1 MHDIILL
8 GGGLANSLIAL
19 RLRALRPELR
29 LLIVEQGLT
38 LGARHTWSFFETD
51 VSPDQRAWLEPL
63 MAHRWPGYSVRF
75 PGVNRRLGTPY
86 QSVTSERLHAVV
98 SGALGPAALRLNA
111 EAARVQSDRVVL
123 RSGETLPARAVIDG
137 RGPGPSP
144 ALVLAW
150 QKFIGRRLRLAEPH
164 GLTEPVIMDATVPQ
178 IDGYRFVYLLPFD
191 ERRVMVEDTYYAD
204 TPALDAASLRARI
217 DAYALSQG
225 WRVEAVE
232 DEEEGVLPIALGGD
246 IERYWAGAATARSG
260 LRAGLFHP
268 TTGYS
273 LPDAACLA
281 DMVAGAE
288 DLSGPALLE
297 LTCAHALETW
307 RARGFY
313 RLLNR
318 MLFRAADPAKR
329 WRVLARFYGLPEP
342 LVERF
347 YAGRTTARD
356 SARILIGKPP
366 VPIRRA
372 LPYLFDRSV
381 RAES

>member
-1 MHDIILL
+1 MHDLILL

-29 LLIVEQGLT
+29 VLLVEGGPA
-38 LGARHTWSFFETD
+38 LGARHTWSFFDTD
-51 VSPDQRAWLEPL
+51 VTPEQHAWLQPL
-63 MAHRWPGYSVRF
+63 IVHRWTGYSVRF
-75 PGVNRRLGTPY
+75 PGRERRLRTPY

-98 SGALGPAALRLNA
+98 TAALPPAAIRLNA
-111 EAARVQSDRVVL
+111 EAARTAPDRVVL

-137 RGPGPSP
+137 RGPAPSS

-150 QKFIGRRLRLAEPH
+150 QKFVGRRLRLSEPH
-164 GLTEPVIMDATVPQ
+164 GLTEPVIMDAAVPQ
-178 IDGYRFVYLLPFD
+178 IDGYRFVYLLPLD
-191 ERRVMVEDTYYAD
+191 ERRVLVEDTYYAD
-204 TPALDAASLRARI
+204 APALDAPTLRARI
-217 DAYALSQG
+217 DAYALSRG

-246 IERYWAGAATARSG
+246 MERFWAGAVTARSG

-273 LPDAACLA
+273 LPDAAALA
-281 DMVAGAE
+281 DRIAGSP
-288 DLSGPALLE
+288 DLSADALLA
-297 LTCAHALETW
+297 LTRAHALETW
-307 RARGFY
+307 RSRGFY

-318 MLFRAADPAKR
+318 LLFRAADPQLR
-329 WRVLARFYGLPEP
+329 WRVLERFYRLPEP

-356 SARILIGKPP
+356 AARILVGKPP

-372 LPYLFDRSV
+372 LTYLSERSV
-381 RAES
+381 KADG